1 MPSLSPQRR
10 AHAHAGQAR
19 SASTSISRV
28 DGRLACGNPYLTLHC
43 TQLGSDWHRC
53 LYAKKKK
60 KKGGLCIQPGL
71 REARRGGSFSIANKD
86 SRVGHARGCQPGG
99 PEPASGQVAI
109 GVRGETKSLSNH
121 SFQEAR
127 HPHRGDVVPKGAEGL
142 EAPPRTLINWPQV
155 IDGKTGAQ
163 REVICRDTD
172 GQCELLGSHV
182 NTAEFKSKFLF
193 TEVKKDPANP

>member
-1 MPSLSPQRR
+1 M
-10 AHAHAGQAR
+10 QAR
-19 SASTSISRV
+19 PGPRARPSAAWTAGWRAGIHISLCIAHSWART
-28 DGRLACGNPYLTLHC
+28 GTGACM
-43 TQLGSDWHRC
+43 Q
-53 LYAKKKK
+53 KKKK

-86 SRVGHARGCQPGG
+86 SRVGRARGCQPGG

-121 SFQEAR
+121 SFQGAR